1 MRKCKSFVYVPY
13 PDPETPPFNP
23 PAGFSS
29 GQAGVK
35 GGL

>member
-13 PDPETPPFNP
+13 PDPETPPFT
-23 PAGFSS
+23 PARQIFIR
-29 GQAGVK
+29 AGVK